1 MSFACVFFSHTRFT
15 ADLSIVADEG
25 VGMYHKIFVYE
36 TIFTLPCLSL
46 SVSSCLFLSY
56 SLPMEGG
63 V

>member
-1 MSFACVFFSHTRFT
+1 
-15 ADLSIVADEG
+15 
-25 VGMYHKIFVYE
+25 MYHKIFVYE